1 MKRIVLTG
9 GGTAGHVTP
18 HLALLP
24 HLLEEGYEV
33 HYIGTEAGI
42 ERSMMEGRPGV
53 SYHAVKS
60 GKLRRYHDWKN
71 FTDPFRVI
79 AGAFQSARLMGRL
92 KPDVC
97 FSKGGF
103 VSVPVVVGAWLHRV
117 PTVCHESDL
126 TPGLANKICGKFA
139 KKIATTFP
147 ECAKALGKK
156 ATCTGTPMRPEL
168 FSGTRE
174 KGLALC
180 GFSGKKPVLLMM
192 GGSIGAQK
200 VNEALRAALPR
211 LLEHM
216 DVLHLTGKGN
226 LDESLNTLPG
236 YRQFEFLSD
245 ELPDALACADL
256 ILSRAGSNAICEFQA
271 MKKPMLLVP
280 HPKGA
285 SRGDQLLNAE
295 SFRQR
300 GLCHVL
306 LQENMTADTLFDAIQ
321 ALARDQDSLV
331 RNLTQAPPADG
342 TDGVLRLIHEIEKK
356 A

>member
-24 HLLEEGYEV
+24 HLLEEGWDV
-33 HYIGTEAGI
+33 HYIGTQDGI
-42 ERSMMEGRPGV
+42 EHGMMDLPGV
-53 SYHAVKS
+53 TYHSVKS

-79 AGAFQSARLMGRL
+79 AGAFQSARLMGKL

-117 PTVCHESDL
+117 PTLCHESDL

-139 KKIATTFP
+139 RRIATTFP
-147 ECAKALGKK
+147 ECAEYLGKK
-156 ATCTGTPMRPEL
+156 GVCTGTPMRPEL
-168 FSGTRE
+168 FRGSRE
-174 KGLALC
+174 KGLQLS
-180 GFSGKKPVLLMM
+180 GFSGCKPILLMM
-192 GGSIGAQK
+192 GGSSGAQS
-200 VNEALRAALPR
+200 VNKALREALPQLLPD
-211 LLEHM
+211 M

-226 LDESLNTLPG
+226 LDESLASLPG
-236 YRQFEFLSD
+236 YRQFEFLSA
-245 ELPDALACADL
+245 ELPDALACADF

-271 MKKPMLLVP
+271 LKKPMLLVP
-280 HPKGA
+280 YPKGA
-285 SRGDQLLNAE
+285 SRGDQILNAE

-306 LQENMTADTLFDAIQ
+306 LQENMTADTLTDAIRE
-321 ALARDQDSLV
+321 LVRDKDTLI
-331 RNLTQAPPADG
+331 RNLTAAPPADG
-342 TDGVLRLIHEIEKK
+342 TMPVLQLIHEIQKQ
-356 A
+356 